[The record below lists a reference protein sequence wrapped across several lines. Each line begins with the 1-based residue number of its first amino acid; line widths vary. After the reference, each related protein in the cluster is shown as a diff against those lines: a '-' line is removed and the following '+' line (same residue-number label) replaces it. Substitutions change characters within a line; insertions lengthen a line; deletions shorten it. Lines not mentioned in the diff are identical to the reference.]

1 MTGTSEPNLYK
12 TERYQQPTD
21 PALAYTFAVP
31 NGTYNVRLHFAEIYS
46 GTKGAGLR
54 VFDIDLESLRAC
66 EDVDIFT
73 QAGGGDKALELEK
86 TVSVA
91 DGNLSIGFVRQ
102 VQNPKINAIEILS
115 SP

>member
-1 MTGTSEPNLYK
+1 M
-12 TERYQQPTD
+12 
-21 PALAYTFAVP
+21 P

-54 VFDIDLESLRAC
+54 VFDIDLESLRAF

-73 QAGGGDKALELEK
+73 QAGGGDKALVLEK

>member
-1 MTGTSEPNLYK
+1 MLMAARIGARD
-12 TERYQQPTD
+12 ERTIRFDGQR
-21 PALAYTFAVP
+21 
-31 NGTYNVRLHFAEIYS
+31 RLE
-46 GTKGAGLR
+46 
-54 VFDIDLESLRAC
+54 
-66 EDVDIFT
+66 
-73 QAGGGDKALELEK
+73 DKALVLEK